1 MWTLGLRNLRGEV
14 GRNMRAEYDGR
25 LKVIEA
31 LLVSII
37 LIVIGSS
44 YWSWWVGGIK
54 NEKGSFGGSG

>member
-25 LKVIEA
+25 LKV
-31 LLVSII
+31 
-37 LIVIGSS
+37 
-44 YWSWWVGGIK
+44 GGIK

>member
-1 MWTLGLRNLRGEV
+1 MWTPGLRNLRGEV

-37 LIVIGSS
+37 LIVIGG
-44 YWSWWVGGIK
+44 YLVHIGVGG
-54 NEKGSFGGSG
+54 